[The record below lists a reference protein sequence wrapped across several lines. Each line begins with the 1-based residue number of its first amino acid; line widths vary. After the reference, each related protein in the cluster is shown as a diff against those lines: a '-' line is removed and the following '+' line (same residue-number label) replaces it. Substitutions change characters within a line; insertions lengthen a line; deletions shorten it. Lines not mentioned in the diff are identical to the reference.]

1 VLILEASG
9 LTRYFG
15 GVAALQDVSLQV
27 PEKQISGIIGPN
39 GAGKTT
45 LFNVIAGSIP
55 PTRGRITFRG
65 RDVAG
70 LQSSALVRRGI
81 VRTHQIVRPF
91 RAMTVLDNVKL
102 GAFYGRRRPRSDAA
116 AKEQAMV
123 ELARVG
129 LDGKAELPASALSLG
144 EQKRLEVAR
153 ALATGPDL
161 LLCDEVCGGLSASE
175 AHEILDLFRRVRA
188 EGTTILYVEHDMKA
202 VMSICDFITVLNF
215 GQKLAEGKPEEIQH
229 NQAVIDAYLG
239 KGTLKE
245 RAGG

>member
-1 VLILEASG
+1 

-15 GVAALQDVSLQV
+15 GVAALQDVNLQV

-45 LFNVIAGSIP
+45 LFNVIAGAIP
-55 PTRGRITFRG
+55 LSHGRITFRG
-65 RDVAG
+65 RDVTG
-70 LQSSALVRRGI
+70 LKSSALVHLGI

-102 GAFYGRRRPRSDAA
+102 GAFFGRKRARGAL
-116 AKEQAMV
+116 AKEQAMA
-123 ELARVG
+123 ELTRVG
-129 LDGKAELPASALSLG
+129 LDGKADLPASALSLG

-161 LLCDEVCGGLSASE
+161 LLCDEVCGGLSANE
-175 AHEILDLFRRVRA
+175 AQEILDLFRRVRA

-202 VMSICDFITVLNF
+202 VMSVCDFITVLNF

-239 KGTLKE
+239 KGTLGE
-245 RAGG
+245 RARA